1 MAEITVNCYQ
11 CGAYEPNGT
20 VTITPRGNG
29 YEITKSLP
37 SFTQKTYMP
46 TFNRKDLSVMI
57 STGDDGRAARAAAAA
72 APKVRTEFPGF
83 RLGGPLGEGAAA
95 PLPTGGGPLS
105 QFVGFLTEPLYPF
118 KPLCF
123 TKEDALNLYGFF
135 AEQMEWSPDALK
147 NGTAHPD
154 LLAAQARHSSGHGGS
169 RRRTR
174 RRIRKARRV

>member
-46 TFNRKDLSVMI
+46 TFNRKDLSVKI
-57 STGDDGRAARAAAAA
+57 STGDDGRAVRAGA
-72 APKVRTEFPGF
+72 APKVRTDAQGL
-83 RLGGPLGEGAAA
+83 RLGGLLGEGD
-95 PLPTGGGPLS
+95 GPS
-105 QFVGFLTEPLYPF
+105 SHFVGFLTDPLNPL